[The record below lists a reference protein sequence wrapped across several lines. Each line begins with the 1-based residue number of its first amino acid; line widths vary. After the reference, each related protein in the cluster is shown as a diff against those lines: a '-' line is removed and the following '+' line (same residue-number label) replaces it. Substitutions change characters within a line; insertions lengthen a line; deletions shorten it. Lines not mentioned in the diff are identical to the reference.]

1 MSLNYQSLNP
11 KSILRDALID
21 PSPDLAGMQ
30 LAYPR
35 IFGIPGLVEGGVARG
50 RAIDLTGNPGFLH
63 GKLLVRNKRDLL
75 GAAAEGSVAK
85 PINSPR
91 DTVERF
97 AYTEVDFDLKQFDG
111 RTTIP
116 LPFLENGFLSSEDEE
131 LMLVQRAMMS
141 VHLKLE
147 RYCSSFFTT
156 ISGDA
161 NPDRAP
167 VGWEA
172 VNWQAGAVGGSP
184 LDSSSDFMEVMSSVI
199 ADARLRSTAPINAI
213 YMSRRVAEKLSR
225 EASVLGRSVVGD
237 KTKGVAMSQGI
248 SAAPISHVESV
259 LKEYLQLEEV
269 VISGAIHD
277 TANHGQPSSS
287 STKTYIFPNDR
298 LWIGSAGEL
307 QLSVRSGQTPRV
319 INGAGAFAKLIGKM
333 DVQMGPEPGVMP
345 QNFEAIAEY
354 FCESVALDTDKGTI
368 VHNLG

>member
-1 MSLNYQSLNP
+1 MALNYQALNP

-30 LAYPR
+30 LAYPK
-35 IFGIPGLVEGGVARG
+35 IFGIPGLAEGGVARG

-75 GAAAEGSVAK
+75 NAAAEGSVAK

-91 DTVERF
+91 DQVERF
-97 AYTEVDFDLKQFDG
+97 AFSEVEFSLKQFDG
-111 RTTIP
+111 KTTIP

-131 LMLVQRAMMS
+131 LMMVQRAMMS

-147 RYCSSFFTT
+147 RYCSAFFTA
-156 ISGDA
+156 IAADSA
-161 NPDRAP
+161 PDRDPA
-167 VGWEA
+167 GWTE
-172 VNWQAGAVGGSP
+172 VNWQSSGGTD

-213 YMSRRVAEKLSR
+213 YLGRGVLSR
-225 EASVLGRSVVGD
+225 LQREPSILGRSVVGD
-237 KTKGVAMSQGI
+237 ATKGVAMVNGL
-248 SAAPISHVESV
+248 SAAPQSHVEAV
-259 LKEYLQLEEV
+259 LKEYLELEEC

-277 TANHGQPSSS
+277 NGNPAASANNA
-287 STKTYIFPNDR
+287 YVFPTDR

-307 QLSVRSGQTPRV
+307 QMSVRSGQAPRV

>member
-1 MSLNYQSLNP
+1 MALNYQALNP

-30 LAYPR
+30 LAYPK
-35 IFGIPGLVEGGVARG
+35 IFGIPGLAQGGVARG

-75 GAAAEGSVAK
+75 NAGAEGSVGK
-85 PINSPR
+85 PINAPR

-97 AYTEVDFDLKQFDG
+97 AFSEVEFSLKQFDG
-111 RTTIP
+111 KTTIP

-131 LMLVQRAMMS
+131 LMMVQRAMMS

-147 RYCSSFFTT
+147 RYCSAFFTA
-156 ISGDA
+156 INADA

-167 VGWEA
+167 AGWEE

-199 ADARLRSTAPINAI
+199 QDARLRATSPINAI
-213 YMSRRVAEKLSR
+213 YMGRRVAEKLAR
-225 EASVLGRSVVGD
+225 EASVLGRAVVGD
-237 KTKGVAMSQGI
+237 STKGVAMVNGLST
-248 SAAPISHVESV
+248 APQSHVVNV
-259 LKEYLQLEEV
+259 LKEYLELDEV

-277 TANHGQPSSS
+277 NTNPAQAASNA
-287 STKTYIFPNDR
+287 YVFPEDR

-307 QLSVRSGQTPRV
+307 QMSVRSGQTPRV
-319 INGAGAFAKLIGKM
+319 INGAGAFCKLIGKM

>member
-21 PSPDLAGMQ
+21 PSPDLAGME

-35 IFGIPGLVEGGVARG
+35 IYGIPGLADGGSGVARG

-91 DTVERF
+91 DNVERF
-97 AYTEVDFDLKQFDG
+97 SYNEVEFSLKQFDG

-131 LMLVQRAMMS
+131 MSLVQRAMMS
-141 VHLKLE
+141 VHVKLE
-147 RYCSSFFTT
+147 RYASAFFTEYQA
-156 ISGDA
+156 GG
-161 NPDRAP
+161 DRAP
-167 VGWEA
+167 AGWHVEQWT
-172 VNWQAGAVGGSP
+172 NAGGLNGTDI
-184 LDSSSDFMEVMSSVI
+184 DSSTDFMSVMSSAI
-199 ADARLRSTAPINAI
+199 DAARLRSTAPVNCMILG
-213 YMSRRVAEKLSR
+213 RGLAEKLAR
-225 EASVLGRSVVGD
+225 EPSVLGRSIVG
-237 KTKGVAMSQGI
+237 TSAQGI
-248 SAAPISHVESV
+248 SQVNGLTAAPISHVENV
-259 LKEYLQLEEV
+259 LREYLGFDEIH
-269 VISGAIHD
+269 ISGAIQD
-277 TANHGQPSSS
+277 SANHGQPSSKS
-287 STKTYIFPNDR
+287 YIFPNDR
-298 LWIGSAGEL
+298 CWIGSAGSLE
-307 QLSVRSGQTPRV
+307 LSVRSGQTPRV
-319 INGAGAFAKLIGKM
+319 ISGAGAFAKLIGKM

-368 VHNLG
+368 IHSMS

>member
-30 LAYPR
+30 LAYPK
-35 IFGIPGLVEGGVARG
+35 IFGIPGLAEGGVARG

-85 PINSPR
+85 PINAPR

-97 AYTEVDFDLKQFDG
+97 AFSEVEFALKQFDG

-131 LMLVQRAMMS
+131 LMMVQRAMMA
-141 VHLKLE
+141 VHVKLE
-147 RYCSSFFTT
+147 RYCSAFFTALAA
-156 ISGDA
+156 DA
-161 NPDRAP
+161 APDRDPA
-167 VGWEA
+167 GWTEI
-172 VNWQAGAVGGSP
+172 NWQASGGTD
-184 LDSSSDFMEVMSSVI
+184 LDSSSDFMEVMSSLI
-199 ADARLRSTAPINAI
+199 QDARLRSTAPINAI
-213 YMSRRVAEKLSR
+213 YMGRRVAEKLSR
-225 EASVLGRSVVGD
+225 EASILGRSVVGD
-237 KTKGVAMSQGI
+237 ATKGVAMVNGL
-248 SAAPISHVESV
+248 SAAPLSHVENV
-259 LKEYLQLEEV
+259 LKEYLQLDEV
-269 VISGAIHD
+269 VISGAIQD
-277 TANHGQPSSS
+277 SANHGQASSKS
-287 STKTYIFPNDR
+287 YIFPTDR

-307 QLSVRSGQTPRV
+307 QMSVRSGQTPRV
-319 INGAGAFAKLIGKM
+319 INGAGAFCKLIGKM